1 MRRSVKR
8 SLSAAILGAFLAAC
22 SALGD
27 NPATLF
33 ADPSKYQY
41 SDCEQLA
48 TQRKIWSTREQELKL
63 LMDRAAQGGRAIR
76 LHQKWVGE
84 RRKSDQTSSDGR
96 HWTLLRDMDFLSKS
110 RWSDVTNRWPQSS
123 HNQQWRT

>member
-1 MRRSVKR
+1 MRRSINR
-8 SLSAAILGAFLAAC
+8 SLSAAFLGVFLAAC

-63 LMDRAAQGGRAIR
+63 LMDRAEQSAGGTLVNVLAYKGDYVAASEELQMLEIAARKKNCNSAEGWRSSSAIR
-76 LHQKWVGE
+76 
-84 RRKSDQTSSDGR
+84 
-96 HWTLLRDMDFLSKS
+96 
-110 RWSDVTNRWPQSS
+110 
-123 HNQQWRT
+123 